1 MKYVQSII
9 HWLDVHEKHNLT
21 SIYHL
26 SSLITTQDAT
36 GTADRS
42 KCMEACN
49 GVDPS
54 GDSVSYAGG
63 IKIYHFPA
71 NFSFSCTLML
81 GEIAALWSGTLSQTS
96 SWLRFST
103 ALLSFTRS

>member
-1 MKYVQSII
+1 MKYVQSTI

-49 GVDPS
+49 RVDPS
-54 GDSVSYAGG
+54 GDSVSYA
-63 IKIYHFPA
+63 
-71 NFSFSCTLML
+71 
-81 GEIAALWSGTLSQTS
+81 
-96 SWLRFST
+96 
-103 ALLSFTRS
+103 